1 MIRDYDR
8 KMEVVLDFYE
18 QAQEILSMVH
28 DDIKGFHYLYGFDLM
43 SEEIS
48 DHTKNSYIID
58 IEKKV
63 AARKKQLLI
72 QLGRVGE
79 YAIKYILLLEQM
91 RLVPDQTYEEFMNNT
106 LYTLGEKN
114 PTQRNSTSGFY
125 NTDIFRN
132 NK

>member
-1 MIRDYDR
+1 MR
-8 KMEVVLDFYE
+8 KNNNY
-18 QAQEILSMVH
+18 
-28 DDIKGFHYLYGFDLM
+28 
-43 SEEIS
+43 
-48 DHTKNSYIID
+48 

-79 YAIKYILLLEQM
+79 YALKYILLLKQM
-91 RLVPDQTYEEFMNNT
+91 ELVPDQTYEEFMNNT

-125 NTDIFRN
+125 INNHHLTLDVFDDI
-132 NK
+132 KSE